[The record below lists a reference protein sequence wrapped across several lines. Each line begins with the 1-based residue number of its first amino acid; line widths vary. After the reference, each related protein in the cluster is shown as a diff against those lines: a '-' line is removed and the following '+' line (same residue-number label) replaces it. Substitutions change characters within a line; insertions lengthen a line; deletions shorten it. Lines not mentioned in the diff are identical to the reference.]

1 MMRIVR
7 RRMIFITMRMR
18 MVVTTMM
25 MRTIKLR
32 TVTRKMRTEADMMKM
47 VTTMTRMVTAMMMRM
62 VTTMRTLT
70 IMMMLL
76 LPVLVAVQS
85 RGISGQLQFLFTN
98 CDPARPLLVN
108 ITRQPLKFN
117 LIFDRERALDLLAL
131 ASKAIAVKAN
141 KQSESLSSMSPVD
154 NQL

>member
-1 MMRIVR
+1 MVMN
-7 RRMIFITMRMR
+7 TMRMR
-18 MVVTTMM
+18 RVVTTMR

-47 VTTMTRMVTAMMMRM
+47 VTTMMRMVMTMMVRLVTAMMMRM

-76 LPVLVAVQS
+76 LPVLVAVRS

-141 KQSESLSSMSPVD
+141 KQSESLSSMSPVG

>member
-1 MMRIVR
+1 MITMRMR
-7 RRMIFITMRMR
+7 RVVTTMRMR
-18 MVVTTMM
+18 MVMTTMR

-32 TVTRKMRTEADMMKM
+32 TVTRKRGTVGDMMKI
-47 VTTMTRMVTAMMMRM
+47 VTTMMNMVRMVT
-62 VTTMRTLT
+62 TTMRTLT

-141 KQSESLSSMSPVD
+141 KQSESLSSVSPVC

>member
-1 MMRIVR
+1 
-7 RRMIFITMRMR
+7 
-18 MVVTTMM
+18 
-25 MRTIKLR
+25 
-32 TVTRKMRTEADMMKM
+32 
-47 VTTMTRMVTAMMMRM
+47 
-62 VTTMRTLT
+62 
-70 IMMMLL
+70 MMLL
-76 LPVLVAVQS
+76 LPVLVAVRS

>member
-1 MMRIVR
+1 MGTFGTVC
-7 RRMIFITMRMR
+7 TMR
-18 MVVTTMM
+18 

-47 VTTMTRMVTAMMMRM
+47 VTTMMNMVRMVT
-62 VTTMRTLT
+62 TTMRTLT

-76 LPVLVAVQS
+76 LPVLVAVRS

-117 LIFDRERALDLLAL
+117 LIFDRQRALDLLAL

-141 KQSESLSSMSPVD
+141 KQSESLSSVSPVG

>member
-1 MMRIVR
+1 
-7 RRMIFITMRMR
+7 
-18 MVVTTMM
+18 
-25 MRTIKLR
+25 
-32 TVTRKMRTEADMMKM
+32 MMKM
-47 VTTMTRMVTAMMMRM
+47 VTTMMNMVRMVT
-62 VTTMRTLT
+62 TTMRTLT

-76 LPVLVAVQS
+76 LPVLVAVRS

-117 LIFDRERALDLLAL
+117 LIFDRQRALDLLAL

>member
-1 MMRIVR
+1 MTMMVR
-7 RRMIFITMRMR
+7 L
-18 MVVTTMM
+18 VTT
-25 MRTIKLR
+25 I
-32 TVTRKMRTEADMMKM
+32 
-47 VTTMTRMVTAMMMRM
+47 MMRM

-76 LPVLVAVQS
+76 LPVLVAVRS

-117 LIFDRERALDLLAL
+117 LIFDRQRALDLLAL

-141 KQSESLSSMSPVD
+141 KQSESLSSGESGGQSTLMNRRFLQLSRVALCRSHSPKKSS
-154 NQL
+154 